1 MHPSPC
7 LPASWIELDGGE
19 ENRGGTGGGPL
30 PCERGEKE
38 GRKEG
43 RKLEP
48 SLEASR
54 ETIYGH
60 WKQCAAGRQR
70 VPLPFFS
77 PFATAAKLA
86 NPVCPTTLFFPPFPP
101 LLSSAESNDDPY
113 AFDGTFLT
121 RGGIGVHPRG
131 GGKQQVYG
139 SKIFSRM
146 KARGEGCIVADRMV
160 GRVRGIEAEKLVA
173 RVSRTEG
180 KKEWLTQI

>member
-1 MHPSPC
+1 MVALSH
-7 LPASWIELDGGE
+7 A
-19 ENRGGTGGGPL
+19 RGA
-30 PCERGEKE
+30 R
-38 GRKEG
+38 RKEG

-101 LLSSAESNDDPY
+101 LVSSSPTTIRTLSMER
-113 AFDGTFLT
+113 F
-121 RGGIGVHPRG
+121 
-131 GGKQQVYG
+131 
-139 SKIFSRM
+139 
-146 KARGEGCIVADRMV
+146 
-160 GRVRGIEAEKLVA
+160 
-173 RVSRTEG
+173 
-180 KKEWLTQI
+180 